1 MAQATTRTARK
12 GVLLERSE
20 QLATLVEQLAAV
32 TETKSGR
39 LVLVGGEA
47 GVGKTA
53 LVRRFADENGDRART
68 LFGACDPLFT
78 PRPLGPFLDVA
89 QAIAGE
95 FNELVLAG
103 RQPHEVATALIK
115 ELRAHAPAILVL
127 DDLQWADEATLDVLR
142 LLGRRMEDVPAL
154 IVITYRDD
162 ELDRGHPL
170 RLLLGELRGDSTAR
184 IKLAALSASAVT
196 ELAGSI
202 GIDAEKLYRQTG
214 GNPFF
219 VTEVLAAG
227 DAEIPISV
235 RDAVLARAARV
246 SLEARTLLE
255 AVATVP
261 PRAEL
266 WLLEALA
273 PDVFNRLGECI
284 ASGMLSA
291 DASDVTFRHELARLA
306 IAESVS
312 PDQALALH
320 RRALA
325 ILAAPL
331 SGAPDLTRLAH
342 HADAARD
349 GDAVLRFAPA
359 AGARASALGAHR
371 EAAAQYARALR
382 YMDAAPPRRQAE
394 LLQEHSHEC
403 FLIDRFDPAIASELL
418 ALERYRHL
426 ADRLKEGDS
435 LRRLASLQRCG
446 GSSREADKS
455 IRLAIETLET
465 LPESE
470 ELSLAYCGLTMVCMN
485 ADDAEGTFRHGRRAM
500 ELAERFGDTVS
511 LVHVLNSVG
520 SMEMSTGAPEGREKL
535 IRSLDL
541 AMEAGLEEHVGR
553 AYLNLVAML
562 VRQRANDGLDA
573 LIDQGID
580 YCTGRGMD
588 LWSLYLY
595 ASRAEAELQRGN
607 FIEAIQA
614 AELVMRHRG
623 SDLPK
628 FTPLFVIALVR
639 ARRGDPDVWGRLDQA
654 KAIADEA
661 GELQLL
667 VPVSVARAEAAW
679 LEGRN
684 EAVGRETDEAYRM
697 ALDKGAVWL
706 LGELAVW
713 RRRAGIDDQ
722 LPPGIAGPCVAE
734 LAGDWARAAEMWT
747 ELESPYDAALA
758 LAGAGDEQSLRQ
770 SLAELQKLGARAAV
784 AIVVRRLRELGA
796 RGVPRGPRQSTLQN
810 KSGLTPRE
818 LQVLELVAQG
828 LRDAEIAER
837 LFLSE
842 KTVSHH
848 VSAIL
853 RKLEVTTRTQAAA
866 QIR

>member
-20 QLATLVEQLAAV
+20 QLATLVEQLRAV
-32 TETKSGR
+32 TETMSGR

-89 QAIAGE
+89 RAIAGE
-95 FNELVLAG
+95 FNQLVLAG
-103 RQPHEVATALIK
+103 GRPHEVAAALMK
-115 ELRAHAPAILVL
+115 ELRARAPAILIL

-142 LLGRRMEDVPAL
+142 LVGRRMEDVPAL
-154 IVITYRDD
+154 VVITYRDD

-170 RLLLGELRGDSTAR
+170 RLLLGELRGDATAR
-184 IKLAALSASAVT
+184 IKLAPLSASAVT

-202 GIDAEKLYRQTG
+202 GIDADKLYTQTG

-227 DAEIPISV
+227 DAEIPVSV

-246 SLEARTLLE
+246 SPEARILLE

-320 RRALA
+320 RRVLA
-325 ILAAPL
+325 ILSTPP
-331 SGAPDLTRLAH
+331 SGAPDLARLAH
-342 HADAARD
+342 HAESACDA
-349 GDAVLRFAPA
+349 GAVLRFAPA

-382 YMDAAPPRRQAE
+382 YMDAAPPTRQAE

-418 ALERYRHL
+418 ALERYRRL
-426 ADRLKEGDS
+426 GDRLNEGDS
-435 LRRLASLQRCG
+435 LRRLAALQRCG
-446 GSSREADKS
+446 GNSREADKS

-465 LPESE
+465 LPESQ
-470 ELSLAYCGLTMVCMN
+470 ELSLAYCGLTMICMN
-485 ADDAEGTFRHGRRAM
+485 LDDAAGTFRHGRRAM
-500 ELAERFGDTVS
+500 ELAERFGDTES

-520 SMEMSTGAPEGREKL
+520 SMEMSTGVREGREKL
-535 IRSLDL
+535 LRSLDL

-553 AYLNLVAML
+553 AYLNLVATL
-562 VRQRANDGLDA
+562 VRQRTYDGLDA
-573 LIDQGID
+573 LIDQAID

-614 AELVMRHRG
+614 SELVVRHRG

-639 ARRGDPDVWGRLDQA
+639 ARRGDPDVWGLLDQA

-684 EAVGRETDEAYRM
+684 DAVGRETEEAYRL
-697 ALDKGAVWL
+697 ASDTGAAWL
-706 LGELAVW
+706 LGGLAVW
-713 RRRAGIDDQ
+713 RRRVGINDQ
-722 LPPGIAGPCVAE
+722 LPAGIEAPFSAE

-758 LAGAGDEQSLRQ
+758 LAGAGDEPSLRQ
-770 SLAELQKLGARAAV
+770 SLAELQRLGARAAV

-796 RGVPRGPRQSTLQN
+796 RGLPRGPRRSTLQN

-818 LQVLELVAQG
+818 LEVLELVALG

>member
-12 GVLLERSE
+12 GILLERSQ
-20 QLATLVEQLAAV
+20 QLATLVEQLRAV
-32 TETKSGR
+32 TETMSGR

-53 LVRRFADENGDRART
+53 LVRRFADENGDRAWT

-89 QAIAGE
+89 EAIAGE
-95 FNELVLAG
+95 LNELVLAG
-103 RQPHEVATALIK
+103 GRPHEVATALMK
-115 ELRAHAPAILVL
+115 ELRANAPAIVILE
-127 DDLQWADEATLDVLR
+127 DLQWADEATLDVLR

-154 IVITYRDD
+154 VVITYRDD

-170 RLLLGELRGDSTAR
+170 RLLLGELRGDATVR
-184 IKLAALSASAVT
+184 IKLAPLSALAVT

-202 GIDAEKLYRQTG
+202 GIDAEKLYTQTG

-227 DAEIPISV
+227 DAEIPVSV

-246 SLEARTLLE
+246 SPEARLLLE
-255 AVATVP
+255 AVAIVP

-266 WLLEALA
+266 WLLEAVA

-291 DASDVTFRHELARLA
+291 DASEITFRHELARLA

-320 RRALA
+320 RRVLTALSTPPA
-325 ILAAPL
+325 
-331 SGAPDLTRLAH
+331 GAPDLARLAH
-342 HADAARD
+342 HADEARNVE
-349 GDAVLRFAPA
+349 AVLRFAPA

-403 FLIDRFDPAIASELL
+403 FLIDRFAPAIASELR
-418 ALERYRHL
+418 ALERYRQI

-435 LRRLASLQRCG
+435 LRRLAALQRCG
-446 GSSREADKS
+446 GNSRAADKS

-465 LPESE
+465 LPDGL

-485 ADDAEGTFRHGRRAM
+485 ADDAEGTFRHGRRAT
-500 ELAERFGDTVS
+500 ELAERLGDTES

-520 SMEMSTGAPEGREKL
+520 SMEMSTGVPAGRQKL
-535 IRSLDL
+535 LRSLDL

-553 AYLNLVAML
+553 AYLNLLAVL
-562 VRQRANDGLDA
+562 VRKRDYDGLDA
-573 LIDQGID
+573 LIEQGID

-607 FIEAIQA
+607 FVEAIQA
-614 AELVMRHRG
+614 SELVLRHPG

-639 ARRGDPDVWGRLDQA
+639 ARRGDPDVWGLLDQA

-684 EAVGRETDEAYRM
+684 DAVERETEAAYRL
-697 ALDKGAVWL
+697 ASAQGAKWL

-713 RRRAGIDDQ
+713 RRRAGILEQ
-722 LPPGIAGPCVAE
+722 LPLGIAPPYREE
-734 LAGDWARAAEMWT
+734 LEGDWAGAAEIWT
-747 ELESPYDAALA
+747 ELKSPYEAALA
-758 LAGAGDEQSLRQ
+758 LAGAGDEQSLRRA
-770 SLAELQKLGARAAV
+770 LAELQRLGARAAA
-784 AIVVRRLRELGA
+784 AIVMRRLREVGA
-796 RGVPRGPRQSTLQN
+796 RGLPRGPRQATLQN
-810 KSGLTPRE
+810 RAGLTPRE
-818 LQVLELVAQG
+818 LEVLELVAKG
-828 LRDAEIAER
+828 MRDAEIAER

-848 VSAIL
+848 VSAVL